1 MRVIGGTARG
11 RRLRAPRTAAVRPT
25 ADRVREAIFDVLG
38 ALDAVEGAAVCDLF
52 AGSGALGIEALS
64 RGAASVVF
72 VESDRLAL
80 ETLRGNLET
89 TGFATE
95 PGVRVVRGDA
105 LAYLAARPAPVDL
118 LFADPPYAFD
128 EWDRLLGLVRAG
140 LVVAE
145 HRRPLEL
152 PEQLVVHRT
161 YHYGTTIVTVARARE
176 GTSASSASSAS
187 GDERRGAP
195 GGEPE
200 DDA

>member
-1 MRVIGGTARG
+1 M
-11 RRLRAPRTAAVRPT
+11 RAPRTTAVRPT

-72 VESDRLAL
+72 VESDRVAL
-80 ETLRGNLET
+80 ETLRANLES
-89 TGFATE
+89 TGFAGAA
-95 PGVRVVRGDA
+95 GVRVVRGDA
-105 LAYLAARPAPVDL
+105 LAFLAGNPASADL
-118 LFADPPYAFD
+118 LLADPPYAFE
-128 EWDRLLGLVRAG
+128 EWGRLLGLVRSG

-152 PEQLVVHRT
+152 PDHLVAHRT
-161 YHYGTTIVTVARARE
+161 YRYGTTIVTVARARA
-176 GTSASSASSAS
+176 GTSASPAS
-187 GDERRGAP
+187 GGERREAP
-195 GGEPE
+195 DGEPE